1 MKEKSPSHKRLRLTV
16 VAGFP
21 SVCLARCC
29 TQQTTRMAYV
39 TSSFF
44 ARDTIEVARDLIG
57 TVLVVGPCEGR
68 IVETE
73 AYTTDAA
80 SHSVTRPRQS
90 IAMQQTSGRVYVYF
104 IYGMYYCLNFTTD
117 RDGPGAVLIR
127 AVQPLRGIDVM
138 CERRRTDEIKKLASG
153 PGRLCQAFAIDLGF
167 NGERIGQRIKV
178 RSRREAVEVATSRR
192 IGISKAVDLDWR
204 FYEIGNP
211 FVSGR

>member
-1 MKEKSPSHKRLRLTV
+1 
-16 VAGFP
+16 
-21 SVCLARCC
+21 
-29 TQQTTRMAYV
+29 MAYV
-39 TSSFF
+39 TSSSF
-44 ARDTIEVARDLIG
+44 ARDTVEVARDLIG
-57 TVLVVGPCEGR
+57 TMLVVGPCEGR

-90 IAMQQTSGRVYVYF
+90 VAMQQTFGDVYVYF

-117 RDGPGAVLIR
+117 RHGPGAVLIR
-127 AVQPLRGIDVM
+127 AVEPTSGIELM
-138 CERRRTDEIKKLASG
+138 RERRRTDEMKKLASG
-153 PGRLCQAFAIDLGF
+153 PGRLCEAFGIDLGF

-178 RSRREAVEVATSRR
+178 RARRGAVDVATSRR
-192 IGISKAVDLDWR
+192 IGISKAIDLDWR